1 MSLSAASTRS
11 LDSRMIALERA
22 NEVRSARAKLKQ
34 QLRQGKVRID
44 EVLATPPE
52 QVATAKVLDLL
63 SAVPKFGPV
72 RAGRVLSTARVSQS
86 KTVGGLTDRQRAHL
100 IDLLAR

>member
-1 MSLSAASTRS
+1 MPLSAASTRS

-63 SAVPKFGPV
+63 LAVPKFGPV

>member
-63 SAVPKFGPV
+63 LAVPKFGPV